1 ELTATLVHVMVDR
14 ARHFTSTFLHD
25 EKLVSLGKLAAGLA
39 HELNNPV
46 SAIAR
51 SASALSE
58 TRALADN
65 RSRALGSFQISAE
78 QKAVLE
84 KVRDASISAK
94 TNSVL
99 SALQREERADSI
111 AGWLKNNG
119 ADPALAEALS
129 ETDLSFDML
138 NLLAESLKG
147 PVLNAAL
154 GWIAADAAARQLA
167 SEIQV
172 AATRIHELVAA
183 IKGFTQ
189 MDRATVPEPV
199 NIAEG
204 LSNTLAVLKSKA
216 RSKSVELIVDVDKLL
231 PPVNGFGGE
240 LNQVW
245 SNLIDN
251 ALDAVSEGGRVEL
264 RARRDGD
271 SVVVCVIDNGPGVP
285 PEIQSRIF
293 DPFFTTKPVGKGTG
307 LGLDIVRRLI
317 QRHNGQIELE
327 SQPGRTEFRVTL
339 PIADSD
345 PKHP

>member
-1 ELTATLVHVMVDR
+1 MTNASLLQRLSSHRMLSTIPESEIAWVAKHGILRQLEPGNVLTSKGGQVEGLHIVLAGHLTIHVDQGAGPRKVMEWRAGDVTGLMPYSRMVAPPGDVIAEEPIEVVTVPRDQFQEMIRECPELTATLVHVMVDR

-204 LSNTLAVLKSKA
+204 LS
-216 RSKSVELIVDVDKLL
+216 
-231 PPVNGFGGE
+231 
-240 LNQVW
+240 
-245 SNLIDN
+245 
-251 ALDAVSEGGRVEL
+251 
-264 RARRDGD
+264 
-271 SVVVCVIDNGPGVP
+271 
-285 PEIQSRIF
+285 
-293 DPFFTTKPVGKGTG
+293 
-307 LGLDIVRRLI
+307 
-317 QRHNGQIELE
+317 
-327 SQPGRTEFRVTL
+327 
-339 PIADSD
+339 
-345 PKHP
+345 